1 MGSTTMESSAV
12 DVLIVGAGP
21 AGLMTANWMSRLGVK
36 TRIIDKRGTKVLN
49 SIESFQHKLTIPQD
63 LQRPSRRSA
72 MPLTRDIRQF
82 RLRRQ
87 SVAGIQPHAGDQP
100 VESGRQRPDP
110 TQRQNPR
117 HHSWNFTI
125 PAGSPPSRKD
135 RAFLSGLHRGTLGH
149 PRRTRRAAGEH
160 GVR

>member
-87 SVAGIQPHAGDQP
+87 SVAGIQPHARDKFM
-100 VESGRQRPDP
+100 E
-110 TQRQNPR
+110 PR
-117 HHSWNFTI
+117 
-125 PAGSPPSRKD
+125 
-135 RAFLSGLHRGTLGH
+135 
-149 PRRTRRAAGEH
+149 
-160 GVR
+160 